1 MFILLLKS
9 HNFCLSQLEMYLI
22 INLILSASYFQ
33 EKIESTSN

>member
-9 HNFCLSQLEMYLI
+9 HNFCHSQLEMYL